1 MAGRIFI
8 SYRRTDAK
16 ADARSIYQRLQRDFG
31 SRRLFIDVDTI
42 GKGVDFRTELAAA
55 LAATSVML
63 VLIGKD
69 WLTSCN
75 DKGKRR
81 LDDPADYVRLE
92 IASALAAKK
101 RVLPILIDGA
111 DMPAEAVL
119 PDDLKPFASQ
129 QASRLAHDNFNS
141 DMAGIVASI
150 ASTVPR
156 SRLRRRRALT
166 AVASIGVLA
175 TLAIAFSPSLVRLGL
190 GLQHEVVVI
199 DKATYIEMLI
209 AQSQQLTTQ
218 TAGLSDAERDRLTKE
233 LDKHLSSPK
242 SSYAT
247 FVAKTSDLLAALENL
262 RSLVG
267 APLISEAKAQTKAGD
282 FKQAQTVLQ
291 DLIEQS
297 RAGQVSPEQVAGYA
311 EQLAGALLSV
321 GDLRKAISAYAD
333 VVANIETP
341 GRLVRAYAEALL
353 AAGQY
358 RRAIALLQGTLEAPR
373 KSALA
378 DIDLAWLNDALG
390 QAHDAVGDLDIAQAK
405 FTEAH
410 RLISA
415 AVRAKQ
421 APQTDL
427 ASILN
432 DMTSVSLRRNDMTTA
447 RASLCESVA
456 LSTETRGATHRNT
469 LIARL
474 NLVGLSRQMGLI
486 GAARKQLDLTQAD
499 LGSLPLTDPVR
510 AAIFLH
516 TALLA
521 ISIGSFQDA
530 IASLAEAEKFY
541 EGLGEKGQGYTQQIA
556 RIAEL
561 RQVALLGLGKP
572 DKAME
577 SGEAAR
583 ELYRRAFGLL
593 SAPELNVIYWM
604 TRTAI
609 AQRKLDQA
617 EALSKGFLSGIG
629 AFKGQDVLLTQK
641 AQMLRAELTLT
652 SGEKADALSAL
663 ESLIQELFER
673 EARGE
678 AYIALTDDAIALL
691 LSTSDKPSMANAI
704 KSYRQAKGQRT
715 LVFGGSDKVC

>member
-31 SRRLFIDVDTI
+31 SQRLFIDVDSI
-42 GKGVDFRTELAAA
+42 GKGVDFRTELVTAV
-55 LAATSVML
+55 AATSVMM

-69 WLTSCN
+69 WLTACT
-75 DKGKRR
+75 DEGKRR

-111 DMPAEAVL
+111 DMPAEA
-119 PDDLKPFASQ
+119 
-129 QASRLAHDNFNS
+129 SRLAHDNFSS
-141 DMAGIVASI
+141 DMAGIIASV

-166 AVASIGVLA
+166 AVACIGVLA
-175 TLAIAFSPSLVRLGL
+175 TLVIAFSPSLVRLGL

-199 DKATYIEMLI
+199 DKATYVEMLM
-209 AQSQQLTTQ
+209 AQSKQLGTQ
-218 TAGLSDAERDRLTKE
+218 TAGLSDAERDRLSKE
-233 LDKHLSSPK
+233 LDKRLTSPE

-247 FVAKTSDLLAALENL
+247 FVAKTSDLLATLEKL
-262 RSLVG
+262 RSLVA

-282 FKQAQTVLQ
+282 FKQAQAVLQ
-291 DLIEQS
+291 ELIGQW
-297 RAGQVSPEQVAGYA
+297 RAGKASREQVAGYA
-311 EQLAGALLSV
+311 EQLAGALMSV
-321 GDLRKAISAYAD
+321 GDLRKAISTYAD
-333 VVANIETP
+333 VMANVDAP

-358 RRAIALLQGTLEAPR
+358 RRAIALLQGTLEGPR
-373 KSALA
+373 KSVLA
-378 DIDLAWLNDALG
+378 DIDLAWLHDALG
-390 QAHDAVGDLDIAQAK
+390 QAYEAVGDLDVAQEN
-405 FTEAH
+405 FIEAH
-410 RLISA
+410 RLVTA

-421 APQTDL
+421 APATDL

-447 RASLCESVA
+447 RASLCESVT

-486 GAARKQLDLTQAD
+486 GAARRQLDLTQAD
-499 LGSLPLTDPVR
+499 LGSLPPTDPVR
-510 AAIFLH
+510 GALFLN

-521 ISIGSFQDA
+521 ISIGSFHDA
-530 IASLAEAEKFY
+530 TAPLSEAEKFY
-541 EGLGEKGQGYTQQIA
+541 EGLGEKGQGYTQQMA

-561 RQVALLGLGKP
+561 RLVALLGLGEL

-583 ELYRRAFGLL
+583 ELYRRAFGRL

-604 TRTAI
+604 TRTAV

-617 EALSKGFLSGIG
+617 EALSKGFLSGIDG
-629 AFKGQDVLLTQK
+629 FKGQDVLLAQK
-641 AQMLRAELTLT
+641 AQMLEAELALT
-652 SGEKADALSAL
+652 NGKKADALLAL
-663 ESLIQELFER
+663 ENLIQELFER

-691 LSTSDKPSMANAI
+691 FAASDKPSTANAI

-715 LVFGGSDKVC
+715 LVLGGSDKVC